1 MNAATG
7 WTTRQAIN
15 QSSGAEHNEPE
26 KQQQQAEF
34 DNRAATIVG
43 ELAGDT
49 SLDKKEELTS
59 KAEAI
64 LSEAKAAGIQL
75 RAFVSSS
82 DIPGAVSQRST
93 NIKPAITY
101 SPYSEEHVEALQT
114 VIRESRE
121 EDKNESPTIPP
132 DLNPAPSFF
141 KDPLG
146 AFLHWLESI
155 GVNGMSEKE
164 SQINGAA
171 QYHAEQ
177 KMANQNPAFA
187 EALEREDGPIS
198 SRTQELNTPIHQIA
212 QQFAQQLGTP
222 SSLRFE
228 GCKGNQAMPDETNYI
243 PAEKVVPERDVQI
256 QRVKR

>member
-15 QSSGAEHNEPE
+15 QGLGEEHDQPE

-34 DNRAATIVG
+34 DNRAATLVG

-49 SLDKKEELTS
+49 SPDKKEELTS
-59 KAEAI
+59 KAEAV

-82 DIPGAVSQRST
+82 DILSAGSQK
-93 NIKPAITY
+93 NIGIKPAITY
-101 SPYSEEHVEALQT
+101 SPYSEENVGAMQT
-114 VIRESRE
+114 VIRENRE
-121 EDKNESPTIPP
+121 EERQEPTPTHEMSA
-132 DLNPAPSFF
+132 APSFF

-146 AFLHWLESI
+146 AVMHWLESI
-155 GVNGMSEKE
+155 AANAMNEKE
-164 SQINGAA
+164 AQINGAA

-177 KMANQNPAFA
+177 KMAYQNPVFA
-187 EALEREDGPIS
+187 EALEREDGSIS

-212 QQFAQQLGTP
+212 QQFAQQSGTP

-243 PAEKVVPERDVQI
+243 LAEKVVPERDVQI